1 MLSKLNDLLFLIGL
15 FLILIG
21 SVVMA
26 AYLFGADNADLV
38 QNIHVNRLGG
48 GMLML
53 VGFVMWLLSYV
64 NDRKLAAASKK

>member
-1 MLSKLNDLLFLIGL
+1 MFSKLNDLLFLIGL

-48 GMLML
+48 GLLML

-64 NDRKLAAASKK
+64 NDKKLAAAAKK